1 MTLLLDTKRWSRPQP
16 FSALG
21 VLRWLAVASLLA
33 LAACSPKEA
42 LVTQLPPETTIFV
55 QGPVDTVHHR
65 VHLYWFGSDP
75 DGDVR
80 YYEVRML
87 NPDSLADS
95 AWVATTAADSELFVY
110 TPDGY
115 TDPVFE
121 VRAVD
126 DDGLRD
132 PTPAR
137 QLFQFRNEA
146 PVVTIGPYP
155 VLGDTTYKS
164 LTLSWVG
171 IDPDGDAALLT
182 YRVWLSGNEA
192 NARITTERTF
202 TVPSEDFAVGPAA
215 DSSVRRIYVQAVD
228 EGGMAGAPAI
238 RSWVVRPATIGG
250 GTSRLLVID
259 DIPASNA
266 LNFRTDTLWVNGAVR
281 NLAPGSWSILRLE
294 FTQPFRSPKDIE
306 QTFADYDGVIWYRGT
321 NGTFSTVLRDNQDG
335 IGMALEAGTSVL
347 IEGVFLLGNNS
358 GPGPLREEFL
368 SQYLA
373 TDYLYKHFSAGMA
386 DSSTI
391 WGTNIGG
398 VFRSGQAIPTD
409 SLRIQ
414 TIQSGLHGF
423 AVRDD
428 DDVLFWARA
437 GSGALTQPHDFDIPI
452 AIAVPQASGAT
463 AAIVSLPV
471 VATSPP
477 GPGGTFPQ
485 RATAFVNNV
494 FVHVLGLVP

>member
-1 MTLLLDTKRWSRPQP
+1 MKTSN
-16 FSALG
+16 A
-21 VLRWLAVASLLA
+21 LLA
-33 LAACSPKEA
+33 ALVGLCVLAACSRKEA
-42 LVTQLPPETTIFV
+42 VVTQLPPETTIFV

-95 AWVATTAADSELFVY
+95 AWVTTTAADSELFVY

-137 QLFQFRNEA
+137 QMFQFRNQA
-146 PVVTIGPYP
+146 PVVTIGGYP
-155 VLGDTTYKS
+155 VLSDTTYYS

-171 IDPDGDAALLT
+171 IDPDGDAGKLS
-182 YRVWLSGNEA
+182 YRIWLNGNEA
-192 NARITTERTF
+192 NARSTNSRTF
-202 TVPSEDFAVGPAA
+202 TVPSADFAVGPAA
-215 DSSVRRIYVQAVD
+215 DSSVRRVYVQAID
-228 EGGMAGAPAI
+228 EGGMASNPAL
-238 RSWVVRPATIGG
+238 RSWVVRPPTLGG
-250 GTSRLLVID
+250 GLPRLLIID
-259 DIPASNA
+259 DVPATNT

-281 NLAPGSWSILRLE
+281 NLAAGSWSILRLE
-294 FTQPFRSPKDIE
+294 FTQPFRSPKDAE
-306 QTFADYDGVIWYRGT
+306 QTFAGYDGVIWYRGT
-321 NGTFSTVLRDNQDG
+321 NGSFSPVLRDIQDG
-335 IGMALEAGTSVL
+335 IGAAIDAGTSVV
-347 IEGVFLLGNNS
+347 IEGVNLAGNNLS
-358 GPGPLREEFL
+358 TGPLRADFL
-368 SQYLA
+368 SRYFA
-373 TDYLYKHFSAGMA
+373 TDYLYKHFTSGME
-386 DSSTI
+386 DSSI
-391 WGTNIGG
+391 VWGTTIGG
-398 VFRSGQAIPTD
+398 VFRSGDAIPTD

-414 TIQSGLHGF
+414 TIQPGLHGF
-423 AVRDD
+423 AVADTH
-428 DDVLFWARA
+428 DVLLWARA
-437 GSGALTQPHDFDIPI
+437 GSGVLTQPHTFDIPV
-452 AIAVPQASGAT
+452 AIAVPQASGGT
-463 AAIVSLPV
+463 AAIVSLPLV
-471 VATSPP
+471 STSPP